1 MTGAPTKHSNVLR
14 HFMRPKLEHLE
25 GGSSVDGHAAC
36 FMLVSLLQWLRV
48 WFWPISFSSR
58 IMFRRLLKQ
67 KIWKPPTDPAEACQ
81 LVFMFFPHSL
91 SAEGLWFVC
100 FPFHARCLKLIFY
113 LISWKPMALKL
124 LIRSLQPWELLGISW
139 NLLDIYWNVYTYIAV
154 VDYFR
159 L

>member
-58 IMFRRLLKQ
+58 IMFRWLLKD
-67 KIWKPPTDPAEACQ
+67 KNLKASNGPRWSLSTCFH
-81 LVFMFFPHSL
+81 VFFSQSL

-124 LIRSLQPWELLGISW
+124 LIRSLQPWELLGRSW
-139 NLLDIYWNVYTYIAV
+139 NLLDIYWNV
-154 VDYFR
+154 
-159 L
+159 